1 MIKVSFNVDEPFW
14 AKEMP
19 LFKKSILKATK
30 ETLNT
35 ACEVKQNNL
44 EVNFLLTSDSNIRS
58 LNKNYR
64 NKDKSTNVLAFP
76 MNHKEKSNNYL
87 IGEQFWGSEGI
98 ISIVFCSYIFYAGYI
113 VLMPSIYLLNK
124 QNWSPI
130 FRGTGATINVL
141 LNMLLI
147 QYFNIFIR

>member
-19 LFKKSILKATK
+19 LFKKNILKAAK

-35 ACEVKQNNL
+35 VFKYRKNNL
-44 EVNFLLTSDSNIRS
+44 EVSFLLTSDSNIRL

-76 MNHKEKSNNYL
+76 MNQNTF
-87 IGEQFWGSEGI
+87 GED
-98 ISIVFCSYIFYAGYI
+98 YI
-113 VLMPSIYLLNK
+113 VGDVVISLQRILSESKKLKIHKYKYLSKITIHGVLHLLGFDHKSSK
-124 QNWSPI
+124 QHEEMNRMEQKVFKKI
-130 FRGTGATINVL
+130 FS
-141 LNMLLI
+141 
-147 QYFNIFIR
+147 Q

>member
-19 LFKKSILKATK
+19 LFKKNILKAAK

-35 ACEVKQNNL
+35 VCNLKKNNL
-44 EVNFLLTSDSNIRS
+44 EVSFLLTSDSNIRL

-76 MNHKEKSNNYL
+76 MNQNTSGENYIIGDVVISLQKILSESKKLKIQKYKYLSQITIHGVLHLLGFDHKSNKEHKEMNK
-87 IGEQFWGSEGI
+87 IEQK
-98 ISIVFCSYIFYAGYI
+98 VFKKIF
-113 VLMPSIYLLNK
+113 SK
-124 QNWSPI
+124 
-130 FRGTGATINVL
+130 
-141 LNMLLI
+141 
-147 QYFNIFIR
+147 

>member
-44 EVNFLLTSDSNIRS
+44 EVNFLLTSDFNIRL

-76 MNHKEKSNNYL
+76 MNQNTNSESYTVGDIAISLQKILSESKKLRIQKYKYLSKITIHGVLHLLGFDHKSNKQYDEMNK
-87 IGEQFWGSEGI
+87 IEKR
-98 ISIVFCSYIFYAGYI
+98 VFEKIFC
-113 VLMPSIYLLNK
+113 K
-124 QNWSPI
+124 
-130 FRGTGATINVL
+130 
-141 LNMLLI
+141 
-147 QYFNIFIR
+147 

>member
-1 MIKVSFNVDEPFW
+1 MMIKVSFNVDEPFW

-35 ACEVKQNNL
+35 ACEVKQNSL

-76 MNHKEKSNNYL
+76 MNQNTNSESYTVGDIAISLQKILSESKKLRIQKYKYLSKITIHGVLHLLGFDHKSNKQYDEMNK
-87 IGEQFWGSEGI
+87 IEKR
-98 ISIVFCSYIFYAGYI
+98 VFEKIFY
-113 VLMPSIYLLNK
+113 K
-124 QNWSPI
+124 
-130 FRGTGATINVL
+130 
-141 LNMLLI
+141 
-147 QYFNIFIR
+147 

>member
-44 EVNFLLTSDSNIRS
+44 EVNFLLTSDSNIRL

-76 MNHKEKSNNYL
+76 MNQNANSESYTVGDIAISLQKILSESKKLRIQKYKYLSKITIHGVLHLLGFDHKSNKQYDKMNK
-87 IGEQFWGSEGI
+87 IEKR
-98 ISIVFCSYIFYAGYI
+98 VFEKIFY
-113 VLMPSIYLLNK
+113 K
-124 QNWSPI
+124 
-130 FRGTGATINVL
+130 
-141 LNMLLI
+141 
-147 QYFNIFIR
+147 